1 MSKKKPDHP
10 RGICDQR
17 NDVNRMIAA
26 IEKINTD
33 IQIKHS
39 KLLIKKKPNTIDSDS
54 NNVVQQEL
62 RGRLRRDFHESD
74 LR

>member
-1 MSKKKPDHP
+1 
-10 RGICDQR
+10 
-17 NDVNRMIAA
+17 MIAA

-33 IQIKHS
+33 IQIKRS
-39 KLLIKKKPNTIDSDS
+39 KLLIKKKPNTTDSDS